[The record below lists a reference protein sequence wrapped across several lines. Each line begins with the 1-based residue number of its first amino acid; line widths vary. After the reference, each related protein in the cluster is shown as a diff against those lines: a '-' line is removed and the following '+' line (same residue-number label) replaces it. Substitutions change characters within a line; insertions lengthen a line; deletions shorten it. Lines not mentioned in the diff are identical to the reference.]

1 MSNLVQS
8 NAGRIAARIQSL
20 GANFD
25 PEILSLPGGSIIA
38 VLIWAYASLAMV
50 LGRDRTQEA
59 GRNEQRIKPIAPC
72 TDCLGHR

>member
-38 VLIWAYASLAMV
+38 VLIWAYASMAMI
-50 LGRDRTQEA
+50 LKHDRQKDSGRSR
-59 GRNEQRIKPIAPC
+59 QRVKPAAPC
-72 TDCLGHR
+72 AGCLGHR